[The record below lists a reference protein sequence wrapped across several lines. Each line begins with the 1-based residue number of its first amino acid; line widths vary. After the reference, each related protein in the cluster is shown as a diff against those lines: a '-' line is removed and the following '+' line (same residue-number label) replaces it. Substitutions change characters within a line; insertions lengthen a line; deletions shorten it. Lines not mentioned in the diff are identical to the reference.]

1 VTTNDQDEPPV
12 DSFAPS
18 AEPAGVD
25 DRRKA
30 ARERILAIAGDM
42 RSSFAEGR
50 RVLSFGGYL
59 DLFASHPARY
69 GRSAAEYVRDMFAY
83 YGTES
88 LERPWGKLTRFRLFD
103 APWSAEE
110 TTSAREPEL
119 VGHEELQTHLFR
131 ALSNFAREGRAN
143 RLVLM
148 HGPNGSA
155 KSTAASCILRALE
168 HYSHQESGALYRFHW
183 IFPSRRTS
191 RGSIGFGGGA
201 PADLPDSYAHLED
214 SEVDA
219 RLVME
224 LRDHPLF
231 LIPGPRRRELLAE
244 LWDGANVSHEPSDW
258 IARGELSHKN
268 KQIFEALLTEYEGS
282 LEDVLRHVQVERY
295 FISRRYRVGAVTIG
309 PEMSVDAGERQ
320 VTADRSLA
328 ALPKSLQSTTLFE
341 AHGELVEASGGVLE
355 FSDLLKRPLDAFR
368 YLQITLETGQVS
380 LSQQTLFTNVVMVG
394 SANEIHMAAFRE
406 HPEYGSFRGRLE
418 LMRVAYLMSYHDER
432 RIYDRQIV
440 PQLRGHVAP
449 HTTTAAAEFAV
460 LSRMRRPESDEYDA
474 PLKAIVEGLTAEEK
488 MDLYADGK
496 APERLEN
503 EERKLLRANI
513 GNIYRETENEVDY
526 EGRIGVSP
534 RVIRTLLL
542 DASQNPEYG
551 YVSPFALLKELDEL
565 CKRTAEF
572 EWLKLKPLSGGFH
585 DHEDFRQ
592 VVRKRLLDRIEV
604 DARNAS
610 GLIEDVQYADLFR
623 RYINHVSAWVKKE
636 KVRNPVTGK
645 DEDPD
650 ESLMKEVES
659 LLDVKGEPKDHRDM
673 IISMVAA
680 WAIDNPG
687 NEPSIDII
695 FPDHVSH
702 LRRAAYQRRRKP
714 FAALLE
720 DVITLVRDEGSG
732 LTPTRREGAEQ
743 MVKRMEDV
751 GYEPVSA
758 ADAISALI
766 RDRYSDLVG

>member
-1 VTTNDQDEPPV
+1 MNDQDEPPV

-18 AEPAGVD
+18 AEPEGVA
-25 DRRKA
+25 DRRKV
-30 ARERILAIAGDM
+30 ARERVLSIASDI

-50 RVLSFGGYL
+50 RVLSFGEYL

-69 GRSAAEYVRDMFAY
+69 GRSAPEYVRDMFAY
-83 YGTES
+83 YGTEQVQ
-88 LERPWGKLTRFRLFD
+88 RPWGKLTRFRLFD
-103 APWSAEE
+103 APWRSEE
-110 TTSAREPEL
+110 LGNPREPEL
-119 VGHEELQTHLFR
+119 IGHEELQTHLFR

-155 KSTAASCILRALE
+155 KSTAASCMLRALE
-168 HYSHQESGALYRFHW
+168 HYSHQPSGALYRFHW

-191 RGSIGFGGGA
+191 RGAIGFGGGA
-201 PADLPDSYAHLED
+201 PAELPESYAHLDD
-214 SEVDA
+214 SDVDA

-231 LIPGPRRRELLAE
+231 LIPGPRRRELLGE
-244 LWDGANVSHEPSDW
+244 LWDGANVSSEPSDW
-258 IARGELSHKN
+258 LARGELSHKN
-268 KQIFEALLTEYEGS
+268 KQIFEALLTEYDGA

-295 FISRRYRVGAVTIG
+295 FISRRYRVGAVTLG

-341 AHGELVEASGGVLE
+341 AHGEIVDAAGGVLE

-380 LSQQTLFTNVVMVG
+380 LSQQTVFTNVVMVG
-394 SANEIHMAAFRE
+394 SANEIHMSAFRE

-432 RIYDRQIV
+432 LIYDRQIV

-449 HTTTAAAEFAV
+449 HTTTVAAEFAV
-460 LSRMRRPESDEYDA
+460 LSRMRRPDPDEYDG
-474 PLKAIVEGLTAEEK
+474 PLREIVESLTAEEK
-488 MDLYADGK
+488 MILYADGR
-496 APERLEN
+496 APERLDN

-513 GNIYRETENEVDY
+513 GRIYRETESAVDY

-542 DASQNPEYG
+542 DASQSPEYS
-551 YVSPFALLKELDEL
+551 YVSPFALLAQLDEL

-592 VVRKRLLDRIEV
+592 VVRRRLMDRIEV

-610 GLIEDVQYADLFR
+610 GLIEDMQYADLFR

-636 KVRNPVTGK
+636 KVRNTVTGK

-659 LLDVKGEPKDHRDM
+659 LLDVKGEAKEHREM
-673 IISMVAA
+673 IISMIAA

-687 NEPSIDII
+687 NDPSIDTI

-702 LRRAAYQRRRKP
+702 LRRAAYERRRKP
-714 FAALLE
+714 FAALMM
-720 DVITLVRDEGSG
+720 DVITLVRDDGAG
-732 LTPTRREGAEQ
+732 LAPSRRNAAQQ
-743 MVKRMEDV
+743 MVERMEPM
-751 GYEPVSA
+751 GYEAVSA
-758 ADAISALI
+758 ADALSALV
-766 RDRYSDLVG
+766 RGRYSDLVG